1 MREWGIEA
9 RGERISHKRCPND
22 AGLGVVLMS
31 YESTQ
36 LIEDDFGDGGGALV
50 CSGAGFEVGDG
61 AFEQDHAGGGGDGGA
76 GGGGFA
82 GIFESRRCAG
92 GGAV

>member
-22 AGLGVVLMS
+22 AGWDFVLMS

-36 LIEDDFGDGGGALV
+36 LIEDDFGDGGGTVV
-50 CSGAGFEVGDG
+50 CAGAGVEVGDG
-61 AFEQDHAGGGGDGGA
+61 AIEQDDSGSGWDGGA

-82 GIFESRRCAG
+82 GVFESRRCAG